1 MIDTDDV
8 WEALRLWH
16 GSETDK
22 WPLARLR
29 LGLQIDLEQTD
40 YGSLAQIGP
49 AAQNRAILNRA
60 LEVLRMRAPS
70 AEDLLRQRFEHQR
83 DVLDLAHSLNVTDS
97 SIYYRQRV
105 AVNSLTE
112 IIIGLEEKASATWQ
126 ERMSSRLE
134 LPTYTTLVGVEEPH
148 KTIMDVLLDE
158 SSQFIVAI
166 DGLGG
171 LGKTALADKIV
182 RDFIHTT
189 NFDEIAWITAKQ
201 TYLSTLGRLKVDT
214 SRPALTFSM
223 LIDELAE
230 QFELN
235 QDGRSRLEQQRL
247 VKHFLQ
253 NRTCLVVI
261 DNLETMADHDTLL
274 PELKRWQRPSKFL
287 LTSRLRMLDELD
299 VFSYSLRELS
309 QSATIELMRME
320 AARTNFMALLQAE
333 DTHLVQI
340 YEAIGGNPM
349 AIKLVIG
356 QARFYSLPQVLKR
369 FAQKQEQEDLFKYI
383 YLDAW
388 ESLSDASKTVLLTL
402 TEAGEGGFTFEH
414 LHHVSDLPEEDVQIA
429 LERLILLS
437 LVDLGGTLMERRY
450 RLHRLTE
457 VFILGMLA

>member
-1 MIDTDDV
+1 VIDSDDV

-16 GSETDK
+16 GAETDK
-22 WPLARLR
+22 WPLAHLR
-29 LGLQIDLEQTD
+29 LGLQIDLEQAD

-112 IIIGLEEKASATWQ
+112 IIIGLEEKARATWQ

-134 LPTYTTLVGVEEPH
+134 LPTYTTLVGVEEPY
-148 KTIMDVLLDE
+148 KTIMDVLKDE
-158 SSQFIVAI
+158 SAQSIIAI

-171 LGKTALADKIV
+171 LGKTALADKVV
-182 RDFIHTT
+182 RDLIHTT
-189 NFDEIAWITAKQ
+189 DFDEIAWITAKQ
-201 TYLSTLGRLKVDT
+201 THLSTLGRLKVDT
-214 SRPALTFSM
+214 SRPALTFPM
-223 LIDELAE
+223 LIDQLAE

-235 QDGRSRLEQQRL
+235 DDGRSRLEQQRL
-247 VKHFLQ
+247 VKNFLQ

-261 DNLETMADHDTLL
+261 DNLETMADYDTLL

-299 VFSYSLRELS
+299 VFSYSLKELS
-309 QSATIELMRME
+309 HAATIELMLME
-320 AARTNFMALLQAE
+320 AARTNFIALLQADKE
-333 DTHLVQI
+333 DLIQI
-340 YEAIGGNPM
+340 YKAIGGNPM